1 MRAADIIVKKRGTGS
16 VKGQSLSREEIDF
29 MVRSYTDGSI
39 PDYQMSAFLMAV
51 YFNGMTFEET
61 GYLTDC
67 MLHSG
72 DVIDLHNSSVPG
84 LSGPFVDKHSTGGV
98 GDKISLP
105 LAPIVAAAG
114 VQIPMMSGRGLGHTG
129 GTLDKLESVAG
140 YNVHLS
146 SDEFA
151 RLISKTGYAMMG
163 QTERIAPAD
172 RKMYAL
178 RDVTGTVESIPLI
191 TSSILSKKI
200 AEGSD
205 ALVFDVKCG
214 LGAFMKDES
223 SAEQLATFLVKTS
236 QAMGKKAVAL
246 ITAMDSPLG
255 YKVGNYLEVEE
266 TLECL
271 QGKGPD
277 DVMDLTYALGSRMLV
292 LGEKAKSVE
301 EGDRICREMV
311 SSGKAMEKFL
321 ENIADQG
328 GNPDE
333 LLANQGKRRSKNH
346 AELRAS
352 SDGYLSVDAYK
363 VGIACI
369 NLGVGRN
376 KTSDAVDADSGL
388 IFEKRQGDFVRAG
401 EKIMDVY
408 AKDSSSLDS
417 GMKSL
422 SGAVSYTSEKTSE
435 KNLILKEIR

>member
-16 VKGQSLSREEIDF
+16 IKGQSLSREEIDF

-105 LAPIVAAAG
+105 LAPIVAAAE

-236 QAMGKKAVAL
+236 QTMGKKAVAL

-277 DVMDLTYALGSRMLV
+277 DVMNLTYALGSRMLV

>member
-16 VKGQSLSREEIDF
+16 IKGQSLSREEIDF

-72 DVIDLHNSSVPG
+72 DVIDLHNSSVSG

-236 QAMGKKAVAL
+236 QTMGKKAVAL

>member
-16 VKGQSLSREEIDF
+16 IKGQSLSREEIDF

-277 DVMDLTYALGSRMLV
+277 DVMDLTYALGSRMLI

>member
-16 VKGQSLSREEIDF
+16 IKGQSLSREEIDF

-105 LAPIVAAAG
+105 LAPIIAAAG

>member
-16 VKGQSLSREEIDF
+16 IKGQSLSREEIDF

-51 YFNGMTFEET
+51 YFNGMTFGET

-72 DVIDLHNSSVPG
+72 DVIDLHNSSVSG

>member
-1 MRAADIIVKKRGTGS
+1 
-16 VKGQSLSREEIDF
+16 
-29 MVRSYTDGSI
+29 
-39 PDYQMSAFLMAV
+39 
-51 YFNGMTFEET
+51 
-61 GYLTDC
+61 
-67 MLHSG
+67 
-72 DVIDLHNSSVPG
+72 
-84 LSGPFVDKHSTGGV
+84 
-98 GDKISLP
+98 
-105 LAPIVAAAG
+105 
-114 VQIPMMSGRGLGHTG
+114 
-129 GTLDKLESVAG
+129 
-140 YNVHLS
+140 
-146 SDEFA
+146 
-151 RLISKTGYAMMG
+151 
-163 QTERIAPAD
+163 
-172 RKMYAL
+172 
-178 RDVTGTVESIPLI
+178 
-191 TSSILSKKI
+191 
-200 AEGSD
+200 
-205 ALVFDVKCG
+205 
-214 LGAFMKDES
+214 
-223 SAEQLATFLVKTS
+223 
-236 QAMGKKAVAL
+236 
-246 ITAMDSPLG
+246 
-255 YKVGNYLEVEE
+255 
-266 TLECL
+266 LECL

>member
-16 VKGQSLSREEIDF
+16 IKGQSLSREEIDF

-39 PDYQMSAFLMAV
+39 PDYQMSAFLMSV

-61 GYLTDC
+61 GFLTDC

-72 DVIDLHNSSVPG
+72 DVIDLHNSSVQG

-277 DVMDLTYALGSRMLV
+277 DVMDLTYALGARMLV
-292 LGEKAKSVE
+292 LGEKAQSVE
-301 EGDRICREMV
+301 EGERICRDMV

-321 ENIADQG
+321 ANIADQG
-328 GNPDE
+328 GNPDD

-346 AELRAS
+346 AELCAS

-388 IFEKRQGDFVRAG
+388 IFARRQGEFVRAG

-408 AKDSSSLDS
+408 AKDQSSLDS

-422 SGAVSYTSEKTSE
+422 AGAISYSGEKTSE

>member
-72 DVIDLHNSSVPG
+72 DVIDLHNSSVSG

-277 DVMDLTYALGSRMLV
+277 DVMNLTYALGSRMLI

>member
-16 VKGQSLSREEIDF
+16 IKGQSLSREEIDF

-72 DVIDLHNSSVPG
+72 DVIDLHNSSVSG

-277 DVMDLTYALGSRMLV
+277 DVMDLTYALGSRMLI